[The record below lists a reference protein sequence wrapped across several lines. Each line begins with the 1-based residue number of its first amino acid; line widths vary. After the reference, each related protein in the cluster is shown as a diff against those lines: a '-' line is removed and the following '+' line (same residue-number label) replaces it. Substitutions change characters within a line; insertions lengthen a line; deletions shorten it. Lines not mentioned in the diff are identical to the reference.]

1 MQFIPFLSTLFF
13 TSVLAAP
20 KPVPQTYTECELV
33 LTDYPV
39 NTCPL
44 QPANG
49 GIGDY
54 CDAIGKSYGGWS
66 WGDGEVSYQ
75 SLRLTLYSVFLT
87 FLSYSRNNT
96 AMSAAVLNRKKSVYV
111 LD

>member
-1 MQFIPFLSTLFF
+1 MSAKSEFIIDPLLLPAAYTSAIMQFIPFLATLFF

-66 WGDGEVSYQ
+66 WGDGEVSY
-75 SLRLTLYSVFLT
+75 
-87 FLSYSRNNT
+87 
-96 AMSAAVLNRKKSVYV
+96 
-111 LD
+111 